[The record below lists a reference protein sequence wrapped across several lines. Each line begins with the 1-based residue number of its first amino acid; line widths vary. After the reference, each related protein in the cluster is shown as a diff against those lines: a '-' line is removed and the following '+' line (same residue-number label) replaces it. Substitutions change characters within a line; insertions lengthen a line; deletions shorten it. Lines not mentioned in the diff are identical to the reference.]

1 MNPISHSPPAI
12 PVPSVLKVIA
22 DSGAAL
28 LASGAEVHR
37 VEDTMQRLAL
47 AYRLES
53 VEVIVLPT
61 ALFLNAAGTST
72 VIRRI
77 RNRAVNLAVVAAI
90 NQLSRDVSQHPIPVD
105 ELETKLREA
114 RTTSRYRPE
123 ANLLF
128 AGVGAGAI
136 SQLMG
141 GRPVDILP
149 ALVGGALTQWARQ
162 WFRQLGVANGVADMV
177 AAAVAVLPALV
188 AAYFGLGHPGSILV
202 AGIMVLTPGLL
213 MTTAVRDGIQGDL
226 LSAAARILE
235 ALLSAGAI
243 AAGASLPLY
252 LYLALGGRWT

>member
-1 MNPISHSPPAI
+1 
-12 PVPSVLKVIA
+12 
-22 DSGAAL
+22 
-28 LASGAEVHR
+28 LASGGEVHR

-47 AYRLES
+47 AYHLDS

-61 ALFLNAAGTST
+61 ALFLNAAGANT

-77 RNRAVNLAVVAAI
+77 RNRSVNLAVVAAI
-90 NQLSRDVSQHPIPVD
+90 NQLSRDVSEHPIPLE
-105 ELETKLREA
+105 ELEQKLRAA
-114 RTTSRYRPE
+114 RSTSRYRPQ

-128 AGVGAGAI
+128 AGVGAAAI

-141 GRPVDILP
+141 GRVIDILP
-149 ALVGGALTQWARQ
+149 ALVGGALTQLARQ
-162 WFRQLGVANGVADMV
+162 WFREIGVASGVSDMA
-177 AAAVAVLPALV
+177 AAAVAVGPAL
-188 AAYFGLGHPGSILV
+188 AAASLGIFRPGSILV

-252 LYLALGGRWT
+252 FYLALGGRWV